1 MIWTEEQELQL
12 NFQIENFFLL
22 GSPLGLFVSLY
33 NKENYVRA
41 RLPTVNNYF
50 NLYHPSDIVAYRLEP
65 LLKNHIEAD
74 ESNSSR

>member
-74 ESNSSR
+74 ESNPSR

>member
-33 NKENYVRA
+33 NKEKYVRA